1 MSFHLLGAIADS
13 SARNI
18 NSVASRLSVP
28 QGKTQLPTRRSPKK
42 LGHRAGCSSHSN
54 HHIHDQ
60 SFPRDKKVFQ
70 DKLHATTE
78 SMLKSFLHSEEKAAW
93 LESLAREL
101 RIKIITVPGSAAL
114 TRPIYNEPHWPSAG
128 LFIVPY
134 KINTNQGPWSV
145 IKFLLASFDHHLRTW
160 PRERD
165 GIKHLCG
172 CKLTIYAIRSWATS
186 TAFKLYVQCMFCHMT
201 SCFHTFECSP
211 METLTESSLMR
222 HYYP

>member
-1 MSFHLLGAIADS
+1 MIRVSLVIKRYFRTNCMQQQSQCWRAFFT
-13 SARNI
+13 
-18 NSVASRLSVP
+18 
-28 QGKTQLPTRRSPKK
+28 QKT
-42 LGHRAGCSSHSN
+42 
-54 HHIHDQ
+54 
-60 SFPRDKKVFQ
+60 
-70 DKLHATTE
+70 
-78 SMLKSFLHSEEKAAW
+78 KAAW

-134 KINTNQGPWSV
+134 KININQGPWSV

-160 PRERD
+160 SRERD